1 MEAMYEPEYDYTL
14 TRKTWLVYDRKI
26 LSVCYVGEQLTPI
39 LTKRKTSRL
48 IVQNMQINQML
59 LTMATLMITT
69 IVYPGKKGQ
78 RFVLSHN

>member
-1 MEAMYEPEYDYTL
+1 MEAMYEPEHDYTL

-48 IVQNMQINQML
+48 IVQNMQINLML
-59 LTMATLMITT
+59 LTMATLMIT
-69 IVYPGKKGQ
+69 IVYPGKK
-78 RFVLSHN
+78 RPKVCFIS